1 MLKKQ
6 VITVDGPAGAGK
18 STVSKSLAVR
28 FSYIYLDTGALYRA
42 FAYKAKKEGIS
53 PDDDEG
59 LSLMGQRVDIRLETQ
74 GRGLIS
80 EARRGRNEPPPPE
93 VAVFVDDE
101 EVTDEIRTEKI
112 SILASTISARPCVRQ
127 ILLALQRE
135 AAVHGGVVAEGRDMG
150 TVVFPDADY
159 KFFLDAA
166 ITERAKRR
174 YLELA
179 AKNGYCNYEQVEKDL
194 IIRDKQDRERH
205 LAPLIPAPDAVV
217 IDSTGMTAG
226 EVVDKMTEFISLKIP
241 KSDGRAEQS

>member
-59 LSLMGQRVDIRLETQ
+59 LSLMGQGVDIRLEN
-74 GRGLIS
+74 R
-80 EARRGRNEPPPPE
+80 PDKP
-93 VAVFVDDE
+93 AVFVDDE
-101 EVTDEIRTEKI
+101 EVTDEIRREEI
-112 SILASTISARPCVRQ
+112 SILASTVSARPCVRQ
-127 ILLALQRE
+127 ILFALQRE
-135 AAVHGGVVAEGRDMG
+135 AAARGGVVAEGRDMG

-194 IIRDKQDRERH
+194 IIRDKQDRERL
-205 LAPLIPAPDAVV
+205 LAPLIPAPDAII
-217 IDSTGMTAG
+217 IDSTGMTVR
-226 EVVDKMTEFISLKIP
+226 EVVDKITGLIRLQIP
-241 KSDGRAEQS
+241 QMDG